1 MSASTSSDHYLQ
13 TAISQNPVIVAVSAT
28 VPHAIAL
35 MSDRK
40 SDSILVL
47 DNNQLVGMI
56 TTHDL
61 AQQSAAGK
69 NLTDLSI
76 TELMSS
82 PVVFNPTAIYHLV
95 ETLQN
100 KVASLE
106 SAQLDSIQTHR
117 SQSKDEFLTTI
128 SHELRTPLNAILG
141 MSESLLAEVYGL
153 LNERQRKSI
162 STIHRSGNH
171 LLSLLTNLLQISS
184 IAESPQT
191 NKKIPTMK
199 LPLALDPKPLDTQ
212 DNNNT

>member
-1 MSASTSSDHYLQ
+1 MSSLISTDNHLKN
-13 TAISQNPVIVAVSAT
+13 AIINNPVIVAASAT
-28 VPHAIAL
+28 VAHAIAL
-35 MSDRK
+35 MNDRD

-47 DNNQLVGMI
+47 DNNQLVGII

-76 TELMSS
+76 SELMSS
-82 PVVFNPTAIYHLV
+82 PVVFNPAAIYYLV
-95 ETLQN
+95 ETLEQ

-106 SAQLDSIQTHR
+106 SAQLDSMKIHSR
-117 SQSKDEFLTTI
+117 QSKDEFLTTM
-128 SHELRTPLNAILG
+128 SHDLRTPLNAILG

-162 STIHRSGNH
+162 STIHNSGNH
-171 LLSLLTNLLQISS
+171 LLLLISNLLQISNM
-184 IAESPQT
+184 AEKPRAS
-191 NKKIPTMK
+191 NIPTMK
-199 LPLALDPKPLDTQ
+199 LPQALDPKPLGTL

>member
-1 MSASTSSDHYLQ
+1 MSALTTSDHYLQ

-28 VPHAIAL
+28 VAYAIDL
-35 MSDRK
+35 MNERD

-47 DNNQLVGMI
+47 DNNQLVGII

-82 PVVFNPTAIYHLV
+82 PVVFNPAAIYHLV
-95 ETLQN
+95 ETLAQ

-106 SAQLDSIQTHR
+106 SAQLDSIKTH
-117 SQSKDEFLTTI
+117 SGQSKDKFLTTV

-162 STIHRSGNH
+162 ATIHSSGNH
-171 LLSLLTNLLQISS
+171 LLALLSNLLQISN
-184 IAESPQT
+184 IAESPRT
-191 NKKIPTMK
+191 NKIPTMK
-199 LPLALDPKPLDTQ
+199 LPLALDPKARDTP